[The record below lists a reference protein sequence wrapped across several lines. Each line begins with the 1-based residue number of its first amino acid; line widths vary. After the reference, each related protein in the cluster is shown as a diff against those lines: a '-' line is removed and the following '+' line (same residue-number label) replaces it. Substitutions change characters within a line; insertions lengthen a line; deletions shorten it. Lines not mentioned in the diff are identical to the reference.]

1 LFGTRAVY
9 DVQRL
14 AYAAADF
21 ASERGR
27 WPTTAELLA
36 SDATLP
42 RRDRWGHEFRFDA
55 SNDRFVAT
63 TAGIDGEF
71 GTCDDVRSD
80 PMRPESALPKGTAI
94 PGR

>member
-1 LFGTRAVY
+1 MY

-21 ASERGR
+21 ATERGR
-27 WPTTAELLA
+27 WPTAAELLA
-36 SDATLP
+36 SDPTLP
-42 RRDRWGHEFRFDA
+42 RRDRWGHEFRFNA
-55 SNDRFVAT
+55 SDGRFVAM

-80 PMRPESALPKGTAI
+80 PLRPESAMPKGPAI
-94 PGR
+94 AGH